1 MRCQM
6 TERSPLTASIQP
18 AERRG
23 SLEPAAGRQPATLH
37 LPELWHRAQRCTAAF
52 ARAAKAAFNEKTI
65 YM

>member
-1 MRCQM
+1 M
-6 TERSPLTASIQP
+6 TASIQP